1 MPKFE
6 IINDTL
12 DTYEVVQKNSNIHYY
27 VNVPKKTVVAVM
39 DNCKDQF
46 RNEVS
51 NLLSKNS
58 GDILL
63 ISSSFNNIKDTYKG
77 KAQCIGDDKFELLK
91 GMKIAREHM
100 LEKYYKDYFEAILD
114 VFMEFDRVT
123 KEIKQKVFSINE
135 RYKKFKEINTDN
147 FIAAEVYKQNI

>member
-6 IINDTL
+6 IINYTF

-27 VNVPKKTVVAVM
+27 VNVSKKTVVAVM
-39 DNCKDQF
+39 DNCKEQF
-46 RNEVS
+46 RYELS
-51 NLLSKNS
+51 NLLNKNS
-58 GDILL
+58 RDDLL
-63 ISSSFNNIKDTYKG
+63 FDFSFNNIKYTYKG

-100 LEKYYKDYFEAILD
+100 LEKYYKDCFNTILD
-114 VFMEFDRVT
+114 VFTELDKVT
-123 KEIKQKVFSINE
+123 KEIKQKMISISE
-135 RYKKFKEINTDN
+135 RHRKFKEINTDN